1 MLHNTHA
8 ARRLRENCHRSRAGN
23 EAPNICRLGHVGQHN
38 EGLVCKNS
46 PRILRGDIAAVAL
59 STQDDA
65 GQSRQFKKNQKP
77 TTTMRHG
84 PASETKPKDIP
95 FVDLFCGAGGL
106 SVGFERAGF
115 KAAFAIDNDP
125 AAIET
130 YKYNHPDCHSVCGD
144 IENIRAQDIFE
155 ALGTEDVPLIIGGPN
170 CQGVS
175 LRGKRNPKDP
185 KNKMFSHFHRLI
197 QDVNP
202 EWFLME
208 NVPGLL
214 HRHNR
219 QMASDIF
226 QAFENIGY
234 RCGADVL
241 LAADYGVPQLRY
253 RLFLIGNRINAPLAF
268 PTPTHSC
275 PFEQLGLD
283 DTIFS
288 QFKRESPSW
297 NTVQDAIG
305 DLPPLHNGGG
315 QEILQGFFRSRSF
328 PSDFIKW
335 CRQNAKDLL
344 NHVCHK
350 TNQNNINLIK
360 HIPQGKNWKSIPA
373 EIRPP
378 RFKRVAL
385 KDHTTTYG
393 RLSWEMPARTITCY
407 FNNITCGAFTHPE
420 QHRGISIRE
429 GARLQSFP
437 DNFRFFGTLARQ
449 YRQVGNAVPCL
460 LASHIAKTLHE
471 LMLGGKLNRKTQI
484 PAAVEFSKLHNALVF
499 NRPLKGMRFNLD
511 KYLVVN

>member
-1 MLHNTHA
+1 
-8 ARRLRENCHRSRAGN
+8 
-23 EAPNICRLGHVGQHN
+23 
-38 EGLVCKNS
+38 
-46 PRILRGDIAAVAL
+46 
-59 STQDDA
+59 
-65 GQSRQFKKNQKP
+65 
-77 TTTMRHG
+77 
-84 PASETKPKDIP
+84 
-95 FVDLFCGAGGL
+95 VDLFCGAGGL
-106 SVGFERAGF
+106 SAGFEKAGF
-115 KAAFAIDNDP
+115 RAVYAIDNEP

-130 YKYNHPDCHSVCGD
+130 YKFNHPDCKALCSD
-144 IENIRAQDIFE
+144 IEKIRAEDIFE
-155 ALGTEDVPLIIGGPN
+155 AAGTEKVPLIVGGPN

-175 LRGKRNPKDP
+175 LRGKRNPNDP

-197 QDVNP
+197 DEVKP
-202 EWFLME
+202 DWFLME

-214 HRHNR
+214 HKHNR
-219 QMASDIF
+219 QLASDIF
-226 QAFENIGY
+226 QAFEEIEY

-253 RLFLIGNRINAPLAF
+253 RLFLIGNRVGAPLAF

-275 PFEQLGLD
+275 PFEKLGLD

-288 QFKRESPSW
+288 QFRRETPSW
-297 NTVQDAIG
+297 RTVQEAIA
-305 DLPPLHNGGG
+305 DLPAIENGGG
-315 QEILQGFFRSRSF
+315 AETREGFFKSS
-328 PSDFIKW
+328 PASNDFLKW
-335 CRQNAKDLL
+335 CRQGEKDLF

-350 TNQNNINLIK
+350 TNDYNINFIK
-360 HIPQGKNWKSIPA
+360 HIPQGKNWKSIPI

-393 RLSWEMPARTITCY
+393 RLSWGMPARTITCY

-437 DNFRFFGTLARQ
+437 DSFRFFGPLARQ
-449 YRQVGNAVPCL
+449 YRQVGNAVPSL
-460 LASHIAKTLHE
+460 LAFHVAKTLGE
-471 LMLGGKLNRKTQI
+471 LMRGGKADREDQL
-484 PAAVEFSKLHNALVF
+484 PAAVEFSRLQKGLVF